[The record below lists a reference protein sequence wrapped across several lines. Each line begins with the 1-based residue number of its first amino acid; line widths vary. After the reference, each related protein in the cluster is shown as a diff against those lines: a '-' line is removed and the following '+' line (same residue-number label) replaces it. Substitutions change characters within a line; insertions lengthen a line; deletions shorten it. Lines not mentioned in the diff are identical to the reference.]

1 MSIFKKT
8 ARVRFAPSPTGF
20 LHIGGLRTALY
31 NYLFARK
38 NKGKFILRIED
49 TDRERLVPDGMENI
63 INTLK
68 NAGLDYD
75 EGPCKGGKYGPYIQ
89 SERLALYTKFV
100 QQLLDSGSAY
110 YCFCSPEELAVE
122 KEEQKKKGLP
132 TKYSGRCLKLTA
144 KEVREKLKSGANYV
158 VRLKVPEEGST
169 AFDDLVY
176 GKIKVENKNI
186 DHQVLLKSDGYPTY
200 HLANVVDDHLMK
212 ISHVIRGEEWLPST
226 PKHILLYKA
235 FGWEPPKF
243 AHLPLIL
250 NPDKSKLSK
259 RQGDVAVE
267 DYLKKGYLPEAL
279 LNFIALLG
287 WNPKGDQEIYSL
299 GELIKL
305 FDIKGINKAGAVLN
319 QEKLYWMNGEYIRKK
334 FLKDLAALCLPYFI
348 EAEIIAPKGKG
359 YAIKETGKEI
369 GMDFLEKVVS
379 LEHERLKRLDEIP
392 QLTAFLFKDKLNY
405 EANDLVWKKSDAEEA
420 KRNLEMLLEFLQGL
434 KEKDFEK
441 NKLEIIVKKW
451 LAEKGIGAGNM
462 LWPARVAL
470 SGLRSSPAPF
480 EIAGVLGKEK
490 TLKRIREAINK
501 L

>member
-8 ARVRFAPSPTGF
+8 VRVRFAPSPTGF

-31 NYLFARK
+31 NYLFAKK
-38 NKGKFILRIED
+38 NHGKFILRIED
-49 TDRERLVPDGMENI
+49 TDRERLVPGGVENI

-68 NAGLDYD
+68 NSGLDYD
-75 EGPCKGGKYGPYIQ
+75 EGPGKGGKYGPYIQ

-110 YCFCSPEELAVE
+110 YCFCSLEELTSE
-122 KEEQKKKGLP
+122 REEQKKQGLP
-132 TKYSGRCLKLTA
+132 TKYSGRCLKLTK
-144 KEVREKLKSGANYV
+144 KEVQGKIMSGVSFV

-169 AFDDLVY
+169 VFDDLVY
-176 GKIKVENKNI
+176 GKIEIENKNI
-186 DHQVLLKSDGYPTY
+186 DHQVLLKSDGFPTY

-226 PKHILLYKA
+226 PKHVLLYKA
-235 FGWEPPKF
+235 FGWKPPQF
-243 AHLPLIL
+243 SHLPLIL
-250 NPDKSKLSK
+250 NSDKSKLSK

-299 GELIKL
+299 DELIKF
-305 FDIKGINKAGAVLN
+305 FDIKAINKAGAVLN

-334 FLKDLAALCLPYFI
+334 SLKDLTALCAPYFI
-348 EAEIIAPKGKG
+348 EAEIIVPEGKG
-359 YAIKETGKEI
+359 YVIKESGEKI
-369 GMDFLEKVVS
+369 GADFLERAVA

-392 QLTAFLFKDKLNY
+392 QLTAFLFKDTLDY
-405 EANDLVWKKSDAEEA
+405 EANDIVWKKADAKEA
-420 KRNLEMLLEFLQGL
+420 KRNLEMLAEFLPDV

-441 NKLEIIVKKW
+441 NKLEESVKKW
-451 LAEKGIGAGNM
+451 LAEKGIGTGNM
-462 LWPARVAL
+462 LWPMRVAL
-470 SGLRSSPAPF
+470 SGLRSSPSPF
-480 EIAGVLGKEK
+480 EIAGVLGKAK
-490 TLKRIREAINK
+490 TIKRIKDALNK